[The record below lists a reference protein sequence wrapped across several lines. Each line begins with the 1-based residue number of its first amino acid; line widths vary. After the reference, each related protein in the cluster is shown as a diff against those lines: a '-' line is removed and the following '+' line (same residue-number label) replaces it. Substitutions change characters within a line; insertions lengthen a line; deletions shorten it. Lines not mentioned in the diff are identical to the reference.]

1 MVELLERADG
11 EEVERAVGRVSQRAL
26 HQIRVVVGPRGD
38 GAAIV
43 QEPHREFRRV
53 MRAAGMRLQRT
64 VLFEALHA
72 QRGVHAHGHLE
83 LLLTDVILRGHV
95 ERHTRVGPP
104 RRLVLADHQRAGLRR
119 AEPVHVA
126 HVVARLVFAQPV
138 EVEVVVDDLTAGL
151 AFQIPCDAGV
161 ERVEPH
167 DVRMDIDGDAFGQRL
182 LVAHQPERVSL
193 ADVQRSDGQDG
204 AGDGGELDIGL
215 LGLAR
220 RQHGDAEP
228 LVSLAQ
234 RQVAACGRGGGAPG
248 IVDVHG
254 HMDVVA
260 DGDAAARHGDGRL
273 EPGIAKR
280 EHDGAEDHHQRHR
293 GDGEQLMP
301 ANQRESGRAYDADD
315 DHGPAQWGY
324 ERGEESPDR
333 ALAAAPQA
341 CRAKPSPVT
350 RRLARCLLASL
361 VPWFRLARFPRLL
374 RLLRPCFG

>member
-1 MVELLERADG
+1 MLDCAHVARRGLQHEARGGFRQREHHALDMVELLERADG

-83 LLLTDVILRGHV
+83 LLLTDVILRVHV

-161 ERVEPH
+161 ERV
-167 DVRMDIDGDAFGQRL
+167 DGY
-182 LVAHQPERVSL
+182 
-193 ADVQRSDGQDG
+193 
-204 AGDGGELDIGL
+204 
-215 LGLAR
+215 R
-220 RQHGDAEP
+220 R
-228 LVSLAQ
+228 
-234 RQVAACGRGGGAPG
+234 
-248 IVDVHG
+248 
-254 HMDVVA
+254 
-260 DGDAAARHGDGRL
+260 
-273 EPGIAKR
+273 
-280 EHDGAEDHHQRHR
+280 
-293 GDGEQLMP
+293 
-301 ANQRESGRAYDADD
+301 
-315 DHGPAQWGY
+315 
-324 ERGEESPDR
+324 
-333 ALAAAPQA
+333 
-341 CRAKPSPVT
+341 
-350 RRLARCLLASL
+350 
-361 VPWFRLARFPRLL
+361 
-374 RLLRPCFG
+374 

>member
-1 MVELLERADG
+1 
-11 EEVERAVGRVSQRAL
+11 
-26 HQIRVVVGPRGD
+26 
-38 GAAIV
+38 
-43 QEPHREFRRV
+43 

-83 LLLTDVILRGHV
+83 LLLTDVILRVHV

-161 ERVEPH
+161 ERVEPR

-234 RQVAACGRGGGAPG
+234 RQVAACRSWWGCARDCRCPT
-248 IVDVHG
+248 VTWTSSPTVTRRL
-254 HMDVVA
+254 
-260 DGDAAARHGDGRL
+260 RHGDGRL
-273 EPGIAKR
+273 GTRYCQARARWRRGSSSAPPRRWRAAHASEPTGIR
-280 EHDGAEDHHQRHR
+280 PRIR
-293 GDGEQLMP
+293 
-301 ANQRESGRAYDADD
+301 
-315 DHGPAQWGY
+315 
-324 ERGEESPDR
+324 
-333 ALAAAPQA
+333 
-341 CRAKPSPVT
+341 CR
-350 RRLARCLLASL
+350 
-361 VPWFRLARFPRLL
+361 
-374 RLLRPCFG
+374 